1 MWTDHPPSSRD
12 TFETTSCLLRSDLNY
27 VVLIILSGF
36 FMTHSAFRMSL
47 CFFQLPVLMETS
59 ASSAATHLLVLV
71 SLNSFT
77 WVYFHF
83 PLFSIKNPLLD
94 YCVLPIPFF
103 VIYWLLVHSHLFI
116 YVFSTLN
123 ILEEYEE
130 VIFFSHRHPGCVEL
144 LLCGI
149 GIYMYPFSW
158 ESVK

>member
-1 MWTDHPPSSRD
+1 MNWSSTFLQGHFQDYQLFTSVRLELCSSYHTFRLFHD
-12 TFETTSCLLRSDLNY
+12 TLCTQDVSVFFPVTCANGNQCLLC
-27 VVLIILSGF
+27 G
-36 FMTHSAFRMSL
+36 HSFVS
-47 CFFQLPVLMETS
+47 FGLPQP
-59 ASSAATHLLVLV
+59 
-71 SLNSFT
+71 

-94 YCVLPIPFF
+94 YCVLPIPFY